1 MGGVKPIL
9 RREYVERVRSK
20 WFVFGTLA
28 MPLFVVGLMVVPWLF
43 ASGRGGTERT
53 IVLVDETGVLSG
65 RVAPRLEEGGFTVHV
80 ADPGALDSLG
90 AKARAGELGA
100 YLVLGRETLSRGE
113 MLFVGTQ
120 GPGLVG
126 GMTIRSAVSQ
136 SALEVRLGEE
146 GTREELESLLAGGAM
161 EIRLLQPQGRGG
173 GLSEGDPEFMGVF
186 LGTMAL
192 YMVILLYAVAVMR
205 ATMEEKTGRIVEIL
219 VSSVRPG
226 HLMLGKILG
235 VGSVGLTQL
244 AVWVGMGILAVTL
257 GLPALTAARPE
268 AAADPAFIAGAL
280 PGPGQAALF
289 LALFLGGYFL
299 YAGVYAAVGAMCSTE
314 EEAQQAQFPVVI
326 LLALPVL
333 FLMPV
338 MEDPGSTLA
347 VVASLVPFFTPILLY
362 ARVGTGNVPLWEVLA
377 ALFLLYGA
385 VLAVAWVAGRVY
397 RVGML
402 MQGKRP
408 TLPELWRWVRE
419 A

>member
-1 MGGVKPIL
+1 
-9 RREYVERVRSK
+9 
-20 WFVFGTLA
+20 
-28 MPLFVVGLMVVPWLF
+28 
-43 ASGRGGTERT
+43 
-53 IVLVDETGVLSG
+53 
-65 RVAPRLEEGGFTVHV
+65 
-80 ADPGALDSLG
+80 
-90 AKARAGELGA
+90 
-100 YLVLGRETLSRGE
+100 
-113 MLFVGTQ
+113 
-120 GPGLVG
+120 
-126 GMTIRSAVSQ
+126 
-136 SALEVRLGEE
+136 
-146 GTREELESLLAGGAM
+146 M

-186 LGTMAL
+186 VGTMAL

-362 ARVGTGNVPLWEVLA
+362 ARVGTGDVPLWEVLA

-402 MQGKRP
+402 VQGKRP